1 MGDRDRDAA
10 ADSSRARRHRLPA
23 PRALDRG
30 ARVRGRDAQGLQP
43 LERRLTNGLVSVVI
57 VTWNSAPFLRRC
69 LAALAAQTYRPIE
82 LIHVD
87 NASSDDSVA
96 IVRECATAQ
105 HIINDTNRGFSAA
118 VNHAVRVANGEFVLL
133 LNPDAYLEPDYVS
146 SLVSAM
152 DGFGMATGKLLQADS
167 GFVDSKGI
175 RMTRSGRHF
184 DIGQG
189 SRESGVGSRRPE
201 KTSDSDTRHPTPD
214 TQEVF
219 GVSGAA
225 AMYRATFI
233 TDVTVGG
240 EFLDE
245 DFFAFRE
252 DADVA
257 WRGRLFGWKA
267 IYVPEAVA
275 HHVRTVTPEKRRAL
289 SAVINMHGVKNRFLL
304 RLKNEGLYLALRNAP
319 FELTRDLIVIL
330 ATLTIERSSLPAL
343 TWLWK
348 NRRRI
353 MEKRRAIQSRRRISD
368 RDLAGWFV

>member
-1 MGDRDRDAA
+1 ME
-10 ADSSRARRHRLPA
+10 P
-23 PRALDRG
+23 
-30 ARVRGRDAQGLQP
+30 
-43 LERRLTNGLVSVVI
+43 RLTNGLVSVVI

-69 LAALAAQTYRPIE
+69 LAALAAQTHPSIE

-96 IVRECATAQ
+96 IVRGGARAT
-105 HIINDTNRGFSAA
+105 HIINDRNRGFSAA
-118 VNHAVRVANGEFVLL
+118 VNQAVRVANGEFVLL
-133 LNPDAYLEPDYVS
+133 LNPDAYLEPDYIS
-146 SLVSAM
+146 SLVSALT
-152 DGFGMATGKLLQADS
+152 GFGMATGKLLQAETKL
-167 GFVDSKGI
+167 VDSKGI

-189 SRESGVGSRRPE
+189 SRESGVGSRKSKNTLSASSDPRP
-201 KTSDSDTRHPTPD
+201 PTPD
-214 TQEVF
+214 HPEVF

-233 TDVTVGG
+233 RDVTIGG

-267 IYVPEAVA
+267 IYVPEAIA
-275 HHVRTVTPEKRRAL
+275 HHVRSVTPEKRRAL

-348 NRRRI
+348 NRGRI
-353 MEKRRAIQSRRRISD
+353 MEKRRAIQSRRRVSD